1 MRDIIRLVNHRCSL
15 LCILLYLL
23 LFIPPTAA
31 IGQQNE
37 TAIDDTRQA
46 SDQTIKQASADDEQ
60 TGRKLPEL
68 IFDSSEHFSDID
80 SANLDGLLERIGD
93 SRLVLLG
100 EASHGTAEF
109 YDMRARITRE
119 LIENKG
125 FDVVAIEADW
135 PDVTAIGYF
144 INQANHKY
152 VKKPV
157 FKIRPFSGFPSWMWA
172 NHSVYNFTLWLK
184 NYNQSIDYKT
194 DTVGFYG
201 LDLYNLFN
209 SIEAVLDYFQAVD
222 PEAGEVASRLYGCLM
237 PWSNDPA
244 MYSQAMQSGRFRG
257 CEYEV
262 HAVLR
267 ELQRNQAL
275 YKRLYKRFDEQQ
287 YFNALQNARLVTNGE
302 RYYRT
307 MPDDAAD
314 SWNQR
319 DQNMFDTLLAIL
331 NHRGPASK
339 VVIWAH
345 NSHIGD
351 ARATEMS
358 RHGRFNLGQRVREA
372 FGDSAYLIGFGTD
385 HGTVAAAAQWGAA
398 MQVMQVPSSHADSYE
413 SLFHQV
419 KADNFL
425 LPLRKSTTPG
435 AVHELTRKK
444 LQAERLQRA
453 IGTMYDPADE
463 LNKHYSRVSLPHQL
477 DEYIWFDETKAVKPL
492 R

>member
-1 MRDIIRLVNHRCSL
+1 MIRIVYQR
-15 LCILLYLL
+15 CILLRMLLCLL
-23 LFIPPTAA
+23 LFVPLAA
-31 IGQQNE
+31 ALGQQNE
-37 TAIDDTRQA
+37 TAKDETRQA
-46 SDQTIKQASADDEQ
+46 SKQTSKQASIEDEQ
-60 TGRKLPEL
+60 TGGKLPEL
-68 IFDSSEHFSDID
+68 IFDSSDHFSGIN

-100 EASHGTAEF
+100 EATHGSAEF

-119 LIENKG
+119 LIESKG

-135 PDVTAIGYF
+135 PDVTAIDYF
-144 INQANHKY
+144 ISQANHKY
-152 VKKPV
+152 IKKPV

-172 NHSVYNFTLWLK
+172 NHSVYNFTQWLK
-184 NYNQSIDYKT
+184 KHNQNVEFNE
-194 DTVGFYG
+194 DTVGLYG

-209 SIEAVLDYFQAVD
+209 SIEAVLDYFQDVD
-222 PEAGEVASRLYGCLM
+222 AKAAEVASRFYGCLM

-244 MYSQAMQSGRFRG
+244 IYSQVMESGRFRG

-262 HAVLR
+262 LAVLS
-267 ELQRNQAL
+267 ELQRNQAF
-275 YKRLYKRFDEQQ
+275 YKRFDKQQ
-287 YFNALQNARLVTNGE
+287 YFNALQNARLVKNGE

-307 MPDDAAD
+307 MSDDAAD

-331 NHRGPASK
+331 NHRGAASK

-351 ARATEMS
+351 ARATEM
-358 RHGRFNLGQRVREA
+358 RTHGRFNLGQRVRET

-385 HGTVAAAAQWGAA
+385 HGTVAAASQWGAA
-398 MQVMQVPSSHADSYE
+398 MQVMQIPPSHADSYE
-413 SLFHQV
+413 GLFHQV

-425 LPLRKSTTPG
+425 LPLRKSITANP
-435 AVHELTRKK
+435 VYELTRKK

-463 LNKHYSRVSLPHQL
+463 LNKHYSRVSLPRQF
-477 DEYIWFDETKAVKPL
+477 DEYIWFDETQAVKPL